1 LINHNRP
8 TFNRSDRVQLAC
20 FSDFLTLQPASIAGS
35 EDGSQLKATVF
46 TAMQQPADLA
56 QNAPCARTLDGHDG
70 RPFVRRKGEA
80 PAGSSMIGLVLVT
93 HGRLA
98 VEFRAALEHVVGPQG
113 QIESVTIGPD
123 DDVEERRKDIIEAVR
138 RVDSGDGVAILTDM
152 FGGTPS
158 NLAISVMSR
167 PKVEV
172 LAGINLPMLVK
183 LAKVRDECPLAEAV
197 AAAQEA
203 GRKYVTIASRVL
215 TGK

>member
-1 LINHNRP
+1 
-8 TFNRSDRVQLAC
+8 
-20 FSDFLTLQPASIAGS
+20 
-35 EDGSQLKATVF
+35 
-46 TAMQQPADLA
+46 
-56 QNAPCARTLDGHDG
+56 
-70 RPFVRRKGEA
+70 
-80 PAGSSMIGLVLVT
+80 MIGIVLVT

-98 VEFRAALEHVVGPQG
+98 VEFRQALEHVVGSQS

-123 DDVEERRKDIIEAVR
+123 DDVEQRRYEIIEAVK

-183 LAKVRDECPLAEAV
+183 LAKVRETCPLPEAV
-197 AAAQEA
+197 TAAQEA
-203 GRKYVTIASRVL
+203 GRKYCTIASRVL
-215 TGK
+215 AGK